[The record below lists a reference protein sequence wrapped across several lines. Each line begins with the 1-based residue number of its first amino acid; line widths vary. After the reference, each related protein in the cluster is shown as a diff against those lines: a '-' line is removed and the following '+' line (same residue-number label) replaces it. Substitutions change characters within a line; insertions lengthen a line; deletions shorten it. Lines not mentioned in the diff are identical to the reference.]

1 MLAAL
6 PCVQIETCGVQE
18 LKSLIGG
25 KYTLSEHLHPEAAVE
40 EPVATH
46 AVGYA
51 LAFVVCD
58 VGDAGAHARDSR
70 GEDDGT
76 GGCLARFGGYPEST
90 VVAVVKPENAVVAQ
104 DGTETFRLPAASFNE
119 FAARDGLVE
128 PEVVVDIVIAR
139 HLGGGT
145 EHKGGYSRA
154 GGVDGCRKP
163 CGPGTYDDEGACF
176 HGSSCCRMW
185 PHTSDMVASLRR
197 LARDEVSLHTGRV
210 TAVGGV
216 RACRIVS
223 NLVRSRLITPG
234 NVGPGTAQQ
243 AKGPT

>member
-145 EHKGGYSRA
+145 EHKGGYSR
-154 GGVDGCRKP
+154 
-163 CGPGTYDDEGACF
+163 
-176 HGSSCCRMW
+176 SSCCRMW